1 MLVSIDTFSGWVEA
15 YPTRTET
22 SSEVVKAL
30 LKEII
35 HCFRLPRSIQR
46 DNGHALVSENTQK
59 VSKFL
64 GIKWRLHTA
73 WRPQAS
79 GKVEKTNHILKKNIA
94 KLCQETHLHWN
105 QVLPIALLR
114 IGVAP

>member
-1 MLVSIDTFSGWVEA
+1 M
-15 YPTRTET
+15 
-22 SSEVVKAL
+22 KAL

-35 HCFRLPRSIQR
+35 PHVGLPGSIQSN
-46 DNGHALVSENTQK
+46 NGPGFVSEITQK

-64 GIKWRLHTA
+64 GIKWRLYMA

-79 GKVEKTNHILKKNIA
+79 GKIEMNHTLKENIA
-94 KLCQETHLHWN
+94 KLCQETHLHWD

-114 IGVAP
+114 IRVAP